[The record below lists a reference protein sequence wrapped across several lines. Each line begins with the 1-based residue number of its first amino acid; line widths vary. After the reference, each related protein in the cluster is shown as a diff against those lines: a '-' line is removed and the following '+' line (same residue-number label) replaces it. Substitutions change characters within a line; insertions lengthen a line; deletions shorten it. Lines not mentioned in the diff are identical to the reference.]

1 MKLTK
6 LTVGLHIAIS
16 QNRCTRFYSGKPV
29 FSANSVS
36 FTPLYFVT
44 SLSWQFLNRTKGNWR
59 SKTILHQFIIMPIF
73 VVLTARSRRNGKK
86 VSKEKKIYSII
97 RIYNNYINNKLKQN
111 AIMTKIEKKK
121 RKKPRTQNIL
131 FFAREANNEGAIDSV

>member
-1 MKLTK
+1 
-6 LTVGLHIAIS
+6 
-16 QNRCTRFYSGKPV
+16 
-29 FSANSVS
+29 
-36 FTPLYFVT
+36 
-44 SLSWQFLNRTKGNWR
+44 
-59 SKTILHQFIIMPIF
+59 MPIF
-73 VVLTARSRRNGKK
+73 VVLTARSRRKGKK

>member
-16 QNRCTRFYSGKPV
+16 QNRCTSFYGGKPV

-44 SLSWQFLNRTKGNWR
+44 SLSWQFLNRTKGN
-59 SKTILHQFIIMPIF
+59 L
-73 VVLTARSRRNGKK
+73 K
-86 VSKEKKIYSII
+86 VKNSSSLIYHYAHFLLYGRGVEGGGGGWGRTRIALGLNREK
-97 RIYNNYINNKLKQN
+97 
-111 AIMTKIEKKK
+111 
-121 RKKPRTQNIL
+121 
-131 FFAREANNEGAIDSV
+131 

>member
-6 LTVGLHIAIS
+6 LTVGLHIAIR

-73 VVLTARSRRNGKK
+73 VVLTARSRRKGKK